1 MPKPRRKAGAD
12 GRKKKTLRRSGS
24 VKRVRARQG
33 DWTSSLDDDWDA
45 KDYDSV
51 QRLMRRDE
59 RDRRRR
65 IEEAAI
71 ESPQADGGGERA
83 TVPSSPSSSSGAAR
97 TALVTAV
104 GGMSARIY
112 MDGEERPATV
122 RGLLTEIDAGY
133 INAVAVG
140 DRVEV
145 SADGGGAWAIESVN
159 PRETVLARQD
169 PLLAPR
175 QQVIAANADSLLV
188 VASWRDPDFWAEL
201 VDRYI
206 IAASLSGIEPII
218 CVNKADLIDDPK
230 ACGDAIGIYRRMGH
244 RTLLASAITG
254 MGTAE
259 LRDALAG
266 KLTVLA
272 GLSGAGKSSLMAAI
286 QPGLD
291 IRVGAISEAH
301 RQGRHT
307 TTQSTLYRLAG
318 GGWVADTPGAR
329 EFAISGLTL
338 GELPMHFPE
347 IDEAAAD
354 CRFSNCAHLEEP
366 GCAVQAAELRGDIS
380 PSRAA
385 SYRAIFDELEV

>member
-1 MPKPRRKAGAD
+1 MPKSRRKAGA
-12 GRKKKTLRRSGS
+12 GGKKKNTLRRSGS

-33 DWTSSLDDDWDA
+33 DWTASLDEDWDA

-51 QRLMRRDE
+51 QRIMRRDE

-71 ESPQADGGGERA
+71 ESPQTDGGERA
-83 TVPSSPSSSSGAAR
+83 PIPSAASGETR

-104 GGMSARIY
+104 GGMSARIFL
-112 MDGEERPATV
+112 DGEERAATV

-145 SADGGGAWAIESVN
+145 SADGGGAWAIESVK
-159 PRETVLARQD
+159 PRKTVLARPD

-188 VASWRDPDFWAEL
+188 VASWRSPDFWAEL

-206 IAASLSGIEPII
+206 IAASLSGIEPIV

-230 ACGDAIGIYRRMGH
+230 ACEDAIGIYRRMGH
-244 RTLLASAITG
+244 RTLLTSATAG
-254 MGTAE
+254 TGTAE

-272 GLSGAGKSSLMAAI
+272 GLSGAGKSSLMAAV

-307 TTQSTLYRLAG
+307 TTQSTLYRLDG

-354 CRFSNCAHLEEP
+354 CRFSNCAHMEEP
-366 GCAVQAAELRGDIS
+366 ACAVRDAESRGDVS

>member
-1 MPKPRRKAGAD
+1 MPKSRRKARGGGA
-12 GRKKKTLRRSGS
+12 KKTLRRSGS
-24 VKRVRARQG
+24 AKRVRARHG
-33 DWTSSLDDDWDA
+33 DWTASLDDDWDA
-45 KDYDSV
+45 KEYDSV
-51 QRLMRRDE
+51 QRIMRRDE
-59 RDRRRR
+59 RDRRKR

-71 ESPQADGGGERA
+71 ESPQADGGEATTAHAPPPAGE
-83 TVPSSPSSSSGAAR
+83 TR

-104 GGMSARIY
+104 AGMSARIY
-112 MDGEERPATV
+112 MDGEERPATI

-133 INAVAVG
+133 INPVAVG

-145 SADGGGAWAIESVN
+145 GADGGGAWAIEGVK
-159 PRETVLARQD
+159 PRKTVLARPD
-169 PLLAPR
+169 PFLAPR
-175 QQVIAANADSLLV
+175 RQVIAANADSLLAV
-188 VASWRDPDFWAEL
+188 SSWRDPDFWPEL

-206 IAASLSGIEPII
+206 IAASLSGIEPIV
-218 CVNKADLIDDPK
+218 CVNKADLIEDRK
-230 ACGDAIGIYRRMGH
+230 ACEDAVGVYRRMGH
-244 RTLLASAITG
+244 RTILASAVTG

-259 LRDALAG
+259 IRDALAG
-266 KLTVLA
+266 KITVLA

-307 TTQSTLYRLAG
+307 TTQATLYRLDG

-354 CRFSNCAHLEEP
+354 CKFSNCAHLEEP
-366 GCAVQAAELRGDIS
+366 GCAVQAAELRGDVS

-385 SYRAIFDELEV
+385 SYRAIFNELEV

>member
-1 MPKPRRKAGAD
+1 MPKPRRKAGA
-12 GRKKKTLRRSGS
+12 GGGKKKTLRRSGS
-24 VKRVRARQG
+24 AKRVRARNG

-51 QRLMRRDE
+51 QRIMRRDE

-83 TVPSSPSSSSGAAR
+83 PVPSSPSSAGGETR

-145 SADGGGAWAIESVN
+145 SADGGGAWAIERVN

-188 VASWRDPDFWAEL
+188 VASWRAPDFWAEL

-230 ACGDAIGIYRRMGH
+230 ACEDAIGIYRRMGH

-307 TTQSTLYRLAG
+307 TTQSTLYRLDG

-347 IDEAAAD
+347 IDAAAAD

-366 GCAVQAAELRGDIS
+366 SCAVQAAEMRGDIS